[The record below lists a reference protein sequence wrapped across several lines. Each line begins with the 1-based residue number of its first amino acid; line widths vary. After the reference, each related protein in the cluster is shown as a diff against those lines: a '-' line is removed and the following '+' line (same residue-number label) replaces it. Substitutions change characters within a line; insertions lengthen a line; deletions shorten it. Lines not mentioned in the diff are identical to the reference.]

1 MLISLLAIVSFVSAP
16 LRGVQ
21 GRDTARCLPGERTAV
36 AEPPGAARRLP
47 FALGER
53 LQYAVS
59 FGRLHVGSGEMR
71 LMGRDTVRGRSAWA
85 AQFALSGGFAMFS
98 VHDTSSSWFD
108 SVTFNT
114 LRFVQSL
121 HEPRYHANRYTQ
133 IYPERHVYQQNGE
146 PELPSVSNPM
156 DDVSLMYF
164 VRTLP
169 LEPGQCYELRRYYQ
183 PDGNPLV
190 LHVLRRERIR
200 VPAGTFDAIVVH
212 PEITTGGIFSQS
224 GRAEL
229 WLSDDSSRVVLQLK
243 SQLSF
248 GSINLYLTRA
258 IQSPPSGSLS
268 GATIH

>member
-1 MLISLLAIVSFVSAP
+1 MP
-16 LRGVQ
+16 WEQ
-21 GRDTARCLPGERTAV
+21 PAV
-36 AEPPGAARRLP
+36 AEPLNVSRPLP

-71 LMGRDTVRGRSAWA
+71 LVGRDTVRGRPTWL
-85 AQFALSGGFAMFS
+85 AQFAISGGFAMFS
-98 VHDTSSSWFD
+98 VHDTTASWFD

-114 LRFVQSL
+114 RRFVQGL

-133 IYPERHVYQQNGE
+133 IFPERRIYHQRGQAE
-146 PELPSVSNPM
+146 HPSVANPM
-156 DDVSLMYF
+156 DDVSLMYY
-164 VRTLP
+164 VRTMM
-169 LEPGQCYELRRYYQ
+169 LEPGQCYELRRYFV
-183 PDGNPLV
+183 PEGNPLV

-200 VPAGTFDAIVVH
+200 VPAGTFNAIVVN

-229 WLSDDSSRVVLQLK
+229 WLSDDSARVVLQLK

-248 GSINLYLTRA
+248 GSINLYLTHVVQA
-258 IQSPPSGSLS
+258 PTVSQLN
-268 GATIH
+268 GATIR